1 MEAQCITLSRS
12 KMNLQRAV
20 FILLTFVICECA
32 EKPHIVFIVADDLG
46 WNDVGFRNPQ
56 MITPNLDRLA
66 KAGVILNS
74 SYVQPLCSPSRN
86 CFMSGYFPYHT
97 GLQDS
102 VIGIDQAK
110 HLPANLTTIPQK
122 LKQLGYDT
130 HMVGKWHL
138 GFCNWKYTPTERG
151 FDSYLG
157 YYNGDEDYFTH
168 VRQLS
173 SEEVGLDFRVNKTV
187 KRDAN
192 GTYSANVFADR
203 AVEIIENHDNSKPL
217 YLYLP
222 FQSVHVPL
230 EVPPKYENMYKNIE
244 TIKRR
249 VYCGMVSALDEAVG
263 NITKALEDKGL
274 MDNLL
279 LVFTTDNG
287 GPTYVAANNLPLR
300 GAKTTLWEGGTKGTG
315 FIYSKTLLKKT
326 GYLNTGMMHAVD
338 WYPTLLELAGGENT
352 DPNMDGVSQYDMLIN
367 GGHSKRN
374 EFVYNIY
381 DSQEAAAIRYGDLK
395 LMQGSPGHHNGW
407 APLPHLGIDER
418 VFQADNQTFP
428 PFMLYNITAD
438 PTEHFDLSGKYP
450 ELVDMMKKRLENWK
464 KTRVPAQDHSHVPR
478 ANPKYYGGVW
488 SPGWC

>member
-1 MEAQCITLSRS
+1 MSLGG
-12 KMNLQRAV
+12 AV
-20 FILLTFVICECA
+20 LIVLTFVICECA
-32 EKPHIVFIVADDLG
+32 EKPHIIFIVADDLG

-66 KAGVILNS
+66 KAGVVLNS
-74 SYVQPLCSPSRN
+74 SYVQPMCSPSRS

-102 VIGIDQAK
+102 GIPVDAARF
-110 HLPANLTTIPQK
+110 LPANLTTIPQR
-122 LKQLGYDT
+122 LKQLGYDA

-151 FDSYLG
+151 FDTYLG
-157 YYNGDEDYFTH
+157 YYSGDEEYFTH
-168 VRQLS
+168 MSQDRGGD
-173 SEEVGLDFRVNKTV
+173 VGLDFHFNKTV
-187 KRDAN
+187 YGNAN
-192 GTYSANVFADR
+192 GTYSANVFTDR

-222 FQSVHVPL
+222 FQSVHIPL
-230 EVPPKYENMYKNIE
+230 EVPSKYENLYKNIE
-244 TIKRR
+244 NLNRR
-249 VYCGMVSALDEAVG
+249 VYCGMASSLDEAVG

-287 GPTYVAANNLPLR
+287 GPTFVAANNLPLR
-300 GAKTTLWEGGTKGTG
+300 GAKNTLWEGGTKGTA

-338 WYPTLLELAGGENT
+338 WYPTLVELAGGENT
-352 DPNMDGVSQYDMLIN
+352 DPKMDGVSQYDMLIN
-367 GGHSKRN
+367 GGSTKRN

-381 DSQEAAAIRYGDLK
+381 DEREAAAIRYGDLK
-395 LMQGSPGHHNGW
+395 LMQGNPGDHNGW
-407 APLPHLGIDER
+407 APLPHLGIDEG
-418 VFQADNQTFP
+418 VSQADNQTFP
-428 PFMLYNITAD
+428 PFMLYNITSD
-438 PTEHFDLSGKYP
+438 PTEHFDLSAKYP

-464 KTRVPAQDHSHVPR
+464 KTHVPSQDGSPVPN
-478 ANPKYYGGVW
+478 ANPKYFGGAW